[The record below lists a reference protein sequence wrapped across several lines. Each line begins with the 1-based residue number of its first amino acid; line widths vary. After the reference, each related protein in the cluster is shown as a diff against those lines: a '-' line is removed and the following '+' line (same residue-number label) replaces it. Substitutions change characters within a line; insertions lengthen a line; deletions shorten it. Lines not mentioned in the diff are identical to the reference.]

1 MARDLLG
8 QPLHPGSLG
17 KVPIPCPP
25 PAPRSCSGHQVLSG
39 GREDTRPT
47 PVHPMS
53 EEAGLS
59 SSPGAASFLS
69 RPDLRSHGMGDTGRG
84 EQWARRVS
92 RGSPCLSCSHAEAR
106 YRAFVTDGLA
116 LGQRGPS
123 NRSLSG
129 RRDPSGTAQ
138 LSSEWGVAA
147 RSRLVVV
154 SPPSFHLQ
162 LPGDAVQAAARK
174 RTAV

>member
-1 MARDLLG
+1 
-8 QPLHPGSLG
+8 
-17 KVPIPCPP
+17 
-25 PAPRSCSGHQVLSG
+25 
-39 GREDTRPT
+39 
-47 PVHPMS
+47 
-53 EEAGLS
+53 
-59 SSPGAASFLS
+59 
-69 RPDLRSHGMGDTGRG
+69 MGDTGRG

-92 RGSPCLSCSHAEAR
+92 PGSLCLSCSHVEAR

-147 RSRLVVV
+147 RSRLVVFICNCPEMRFRQLRGSV
-154 SPPSFHLQ
+154 RLCSCVADCSHSRIKGRRSYPQSISKTLFCHHPTPAFDLFLGQPPPQ
-162 LPGDAVQAAARK
+162 LPHAGAS
-174 RTAV
+174 